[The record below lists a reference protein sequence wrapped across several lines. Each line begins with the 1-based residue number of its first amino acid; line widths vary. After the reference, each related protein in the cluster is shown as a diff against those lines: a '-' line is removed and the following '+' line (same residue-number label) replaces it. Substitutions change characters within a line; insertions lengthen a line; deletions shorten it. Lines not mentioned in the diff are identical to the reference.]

1 MHDTIEYIL
10 GNITQIIEKYNYLI
24 IFLLM
29 TIESSFIPFPSE
41 IVMIPAGYLVAK
53 GTLSLSLS
61 IISGVSGSIVGAL
74 INYQIA
80 KLLGYKLLHKYGK
93 YFLLP
98 PKSLNKIQDFFTNH
112 GVISTFS
119 GRLIPGVRQYISFPA
134 GLVNMPLKKFIFFTA
149 LGSMIWVVI
158 LVLLGVIFHNNQ
170 LLIAHNLKLITLII
184 LVLILILVIFYIV
197 KLKKFNKLR

>member
-1 MHDTIEYIL
+1 MHEIIEYLL
-10 GNITQIIEKYNYLI
+10 GNVTHIIEKYNYLI
-24 IFLLM
+24 IFVLM
-29 TIESSFIPFPSE
+29 AVESSFIPFPSE

-61 IISGVSGSIVGAL
+61 ILSGVLGSIMGAL
-74 INYQIA
+74 LNYQIA

-98 PKSLNKIQDFFTNH
+98 PKTLSKIEDFFINH

-119 GRLIPGVRQYISFPA
+119 GRLIPGVRQYISFPG
-134 GLVNMPLKKFIFFTA
+134 GLAKMPLTKFIFFTA

-170 LLIAHNLKLITLII
+170 LLIASNLKLVTFIMLAFIAI
-184 LVLILILVIFYIV
+184 LVVFYTIR
-197 KLKKFNKLR
+197 LKKVK